1 MKRREFLAT
10 SASVLAVSAAG
21 PFKAFAATPAEARLA
36 ALFKELFET
45 DMDMSPE
52 SATSNGLDK
61 GARAPL
67 KSQLDDESAAG
78 RARRLAFNK
87 QALSRIEAIA
97 AAGLG
102 TVARNQRD
110 VAAWVYRQRLIAEPF
125 DLRSVRSP
133 YPITQRSGAYFSI
146 PDFLDTRHTV
156 ANSADAEA
164 YLSRL
169 SEFARVLDEESEYQR
184 SIAPRGVIAPG
195 WSLDLAMKQMRT
207 LREQP
212 AASSGLA
219 ESLTKRTSEQG
230 IAGDWRTRAANII
243 EGEVYPALD
252 RQYALLEGLRSETPE
267 GDGLWRLKNG
277 EAMYDAALHDS
288 ITTDLSA
295 EEVHRIG
302 LEQVA
307 EISAQL
313 EEILTGRGMT
323 GATVGDKLKA
333 LNTSPDQLY
342 PNTDE
347 GRAAMLADLN
357 TSYEG
362 MKARLPQ
369 AFANVPDEPLEIR
382 RVPPEIEEGASNGY
396 YYRAPLDGSRPAI
409 YWINLRDTKDR
420 PRYQLPSLTY
430 HEGVPGHHLQL
441 SYAGNAEGTPLLL
454 RTLFISAYGEG
465 WALYSEQLADE
476 LGGYEDIERVGYLQ
490 SFLFRAARLVVD
502 TGIHSKQW
510 SREKATQYFVDN
522 VGLTQG
528 RSLSE
533 IQRYCVSPG
542 QACSYKIGHNKW
554 LELRQRAQAQLAE
567 KFSLPWFHAILT
579 EGLMPLELLERRM
592 EQRIAERLQAG

>member
-1 MKRREFLAT
+1 MKRRDFLAT

-21 PFKAFAATPAEARLA
+21 PFQAFAATPAEADLARL
-36 ALFKELFET
+36 LDNLFEKSI
-45 DMDMSPE
+45 DMSPE

-67 KSQLDDESAAG
+67 KAKLDDESAAG
-78 RARRLAFNK
+78 YAKRVAYNK
-87 QALSRIEAIA
+87 QALARIEAIN

-102 TVARNQRD
+102 TVARNQHD
-110 VAAWVYRQRLIAEPF
+110 VAAWVFRQRLNSEPF
-125 DLRSVRSP
+125 DLRSVRNP
-133 YPITQRSGAYFSI
+133 YPITQRGGAYFSV
-146 PDFLDTRHTV
+146 PDFLNTQHTV
-156 ANSADAEA
+156 ETPADAEA

-169 SEFARVLDEESEYQR
+169 SEFARVLDEESAYQR

-212 AASSGLA
+212 AAGSGLVDSLA
-219 ESLTKRTSEQG
+219 ERAQAKD
-230 IAGDWRTRAANII
+230 IAGDWRTRAAKIV
-243 EGEVYPALD
+243 ESEVYPALD
-252 RQYALLEGLRSETPE
+252 RQYALLEDLRGQTPE
-267 GDGLWRLKNG
+267 GDGVWRLPQG
-277 EAMYDAALHDS
+277 EALYAAALRDS
-288 ITTDLSA
+288 ITTDLSPD
-295 EEVHRIG
+295 EVHRIG

-313 EEILTGRGMT
+313 GEILTRRGMT
-323 GATVGDKLKA
+323 GATVGDKLTA

-357 TSYEG
+357 KSYQG
-362 MKARLPQ
+362 MQARLPR
-369 AFANVPDEPLEIR
+369 AFADVPNEPLEIR

-502 TGIHSKQW
+502 TGIHSKRW
-510 SREKATQYFVDN
+510 SREQATQYFIGN

-533 IQRYCVSPG
+533 IQRYCVTPG

-554 LELRQRAQAQLAE
+554 LELRQRAQAKLGD

-579 EGLMPLELLERRM
+579 EGLMPLELLERRVD
-592 EQRIAERLQAG
+592 QRIAERLRGA

>member
-1 MKRREFLAT
+1 MKRREFLAA
-10 SASVLAVSAAG
+10 SASALAVSAAG
-21 PFKAFAATPAEARLA
+21 PFQAFAATPSEARLA
-36 ALFKELFET
+36 ELFDELFEAGI
-45 DMDMSPE
+45 DRSPE

-61 GARAPL
+61 GARAAL
-67 KSQLDDESAAG
+67 KSQLDDESDAG
-78 RARRLAFNK
+78 HAKRLAFNK
-87 QALSRIEAIA
+87 QALARIEAID

-110 VAAWVYRQRLIAEPF
+110 VAAFVYRQRLISEPF

-133 YPITQRSGAYFSI
+133 YPITQRGGAYFSI

-156 ANSADAEA
+156 ENAADAEA

-169 SEFARVLDEESEYQR
+169 SEFARVLDEESAYQR

-212 AASSGLA
+212 AASSGLT
-219 ESLTKRTSEQG
+219 ESLTKRTSEKD
-230 IAGDWRTRAANII
+230 IAGDWRARAAKII
-243 EGEVYPALD
+243 ESEVYPALD
-252 RQYALLEGLRSETPE
+252 RQYALLEGLRGQTPE
-267 GDGLWRLKNG
+267 GDGLWRLENG
-277 EAMYDAALHDS
+277 EAMYDAALKDS
-288 ITTDLSA
+288 ITTNLSA
-295 EEVHRIG
+295 DEVHRIG

-307 EISAQL
+307 EISARL
-313 EEILTGRGMT
+313 EEILTRRGMH

-357 TSYEG
+357 KSVEG

-409 YWINLRDTKDR
+409 YWINLRDTRDR

-441 SYAGNAEGTPLLL
+441 SYAGTAEGTPLLL

-502 TGIHSKQW
+502 TGIHSRQW

-522 VGLTQG
+522 VGFTQG

-554 LELRQRAQAQLAE
+554 LELRQRAQAKLGD

-579 EGLMPLELLERRM
+579 EGLMPLELLERRVD
-592 EQRIAERLQAG
+592 QRIAERLKTA